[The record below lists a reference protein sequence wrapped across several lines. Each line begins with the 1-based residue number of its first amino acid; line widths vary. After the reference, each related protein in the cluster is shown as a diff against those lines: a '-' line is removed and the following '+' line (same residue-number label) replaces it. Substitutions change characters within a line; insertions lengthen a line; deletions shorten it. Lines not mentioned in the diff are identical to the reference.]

1 VAAADLQQIA
11 IERRA
16 KVQEF
21 QRSHRV
27 AVLTLVFTDI
37 VDSTKLKQ
45 ALGDHHA
52 VTAIQQHHA
61 AIREILGRFG
71 QGQEIETAGDSFF
84 IVFTNPSDAVKFS
97 LFTQARLRALAAETG
112 RPIFDRIGIHVGEVL
127 LEDDAGHGRAEAL
140 YGIQVDTCARVQSL
154 AQGGQIL
161 LTRFAFEEA
170 RRSLSF
176 DELNGVDPLS
186 WLTHG
191 PYLLK
196 GVEEPIEI
204 CEVGELG
211 KAKLRRPPDTEK
223 ARRFI
228 SAEPAQYWNVPVR
241 NRLFTGREEV
251 FEKLHGELE
260 RDGRAALSGLGGIG
274 KTQTAIEY
282 AHRCRSDYNAVFL
295 IASDTKAALTAG
307 LVEIAD
313 VLALPGRD
321 ARDQKETIGA
331 VKRWLLEHERWLLI
345 ADNADDLAL
354 VKNMLPFDGPGK
366 ILLTTRAAGTGTL
379 AEALMLKKMGP
390 EEGAG
395 FLLRRAG
402 LLGRKSGREAVP
414 DDQQAAAR
422 ELSIKL
428 DGLPLALDQ
437 AGAFIEETPSS
448 PTEYLQLYAEAGAE
462 LRRIGK
468 PEQESVHAT
477 FSLAFEKV
485 GSASRAAADLLRLCA
500 FFAPDQIPEEIF
512 VKGAPELG
520 ENFGTLATNSL
531 QRTQMIGQACRFS
544 LLHRDTLSKTLS
556 IHRQVQAVLRD
567 MMVETGEERAWAER
581 AVRAV
586 NRAFPEAGFSTWAV
600 CERLLPQAYACAE
613 LIKQWGFEFPEGAR
627 LLNQAGV
634 YLKARGRYT
643 DAKSLYERALAIREK
658 ALGPEHLDVAESL
671 HNLAS
676 LYRTQCQYNTAEP
689 LFKRALAICE
699 KVDPEHSEV
708 ARNLNSLAALYRD
721 KCQYAEA
728 ESLLERAR
736 AIWEKSL
743 GPHSRQVAWSL
754 HNMASLYRVQL
765 QYDKAE
771 PLYERARMIL
781 QKTLGPEHPDVAETL
796 HRMAQLYD
804 AQGQYAKAEP
814 FYEEALAIWEKNL
827 GPEHPDVAICL
838 KNYALLLRTIGRSEE
853 AMHLESRAI

>member
-1 VAAADLQQIA
+1 LVTAASLCKLIVVAAADLRKIA

-21 QRSHRV
+21 QRSRRV

-37 VDSTKLKQ
+37 VGSTKLKQ
-45 ALGDHHA
+45 ALGDQEA

-61 AIREILGRFG
+61 VIRDILNGFG
-71 QGQEIETAGDSFF
+71 QGQEIEIAGDSFF

-97 LFTQARLRALAAETG
+97 LFAQARLRALAAETG
-112 RPIFDRIGIHVGEVL
+112 RPILDRIGIHVGEVL
-127 LEDDAGHGRAEAL
+127 VEDDGGRGRAEAL
-140 YGIQVDTCARVQSL
+140 HGIQVDTCARVQSL
-154 AQGGQIL
+154 AQGDQIL
-161 LTRFAFEEA
+161 LTRFAFDEA

-176 DELNGVDPLS
+176 DELNGVGPLS
-186 WLTHG
+186 WLNHG
-191 PYLLK
+191 PYLLQ

-211 KAKLRRPPDTEK
+211 KAKLRRPADTEK
-223 ARRFI
+223 AHRFI
-228 SAEPAQYWNVPVR
+228 SAELTQYWNVPVR
-241 NRLFTGREEV
+241 NRLFTGREDV
-251 FEKLHGELE
+251 LEKLHGELE
-260 RDGRAALSGLGGIG
+260 RDRRAALSGLGGIG

-282 AHRCRSDYNAVFL
+282 AHRYRNDYNAVFL
-295 IASDTKAALTAG
+295 IRADTKTALTAG

-321 ARDQKETIGA
+321 AKDQKETVSA
-331 VKRWLLEHERWLLI
+331 VKRWLLEHDRWLLI

-354 VKNMLPFDGPGK
+354 VKNMLSFDGLGR
-366 ILLTTRAAGTGTL
+366 ILLTTRAAGTGAL
-379 AEALMLKKMGP
+379 AEPVKLKKMEP
-390 EEGAG
+390 EEGAR

-402 LLGRKSGREAVP
+402 LLGRESGREGAP
-414 DDQQAAAR
+414 ADQQAAAH

-448 PTEYLQLYAEAGAE
+448 PIEYLQLYAEAGAE

-468 PEQESVHAT
+468 PEQESVHTT

-485 GSASRAAADLLRLCA
+485 GSASRAATDLLRLCA

-512 VKGAPELG
+512 VRGAPELG
-520 ENFGTLATNSL
+520 ENLGPLATNTL
-531 QRTQMIGQACRFS
+531 QRTQIIGQACRFS
-544 LLHRDTLSKTLS
+544 LLYRDAIAKTLS

-567 MMVETGEERAWAER
+567 MMAEKGEELLWTER
-581 AVRAV
+581 AVRVV
-586 NRAFPEAGFSTWAV
+586 NHGFPDVGFSTWVV

-627 LLNQAGV
+627 LLNQAGL

-643 DAKSLYERALAIREK
+643 DAKSLYERALTIWEK
-658 ALGPEHLDVAESL
+658 SLGPEHPEVAESL

-676 LYRTQCQYNTAEP
+676 LYRVQRQYANAEP

-699 KVDPEHSEV
+699 KVDSEHPEV

-721 KCQYAEA
+721 NGRYAEA
-728 ESLLERAR
+728 ESLLARAH
-736 AIWEKSL
+736 AIWEKAL
-743 GPHSRQVAWSL
+743 GPDGRQVAWTL

-771 PLYERARMIL
+771 SFYERARMIL
-781 QKTLGPEHPDVAETL
+781 QKTLGPEHPDLAETL

-804 AQGQYAKAEP
+804 AQSNTRRPSPCISGLWRFGKKPWAWSIP
-814 FYEEALAIWEKNL
+814 
-827 GPEHPDVAICL
+827 
-838 KNYALLLRTIGRSEE
+838 T
-853 AMHLESRAI
+853 